1 MKYLPLILLLTVTTV
16 QAADTFQQKVKDV
29 FQKKTSV
36 DYTDWYGKGDA
47 AIAEFKGFNLG
58 VYQDLKASVRD
69 NEINIKMQYVTGPV
83 RPDSDEF
90 AQMTSALCET
100 VFEPFVVPDYVH
112 PTSWDDDTPA
122 PLNFMQVKNLKQ
134 AEDDPVEKT
143 VNGWKVKI
151 ERSIM
156 KTTCSARK
164 VN

>member
-100 VFEPFVVPDYVH
+100 VFEPFVVPDYVR

-122 PLNFMQVKNLKQ
+122 PLNFMQVK
-134 AEDDPVEKT
+134 
-143 VNGWKVKI
+143 I
-151 ERSIM
+151 
-156 KTTCSARK
+156 
-164 VN
+164 